1 MDKIKV
7 LMVCHG
13 NICRSPIAE
22 FVMKSLVRHHHLS
35 DSFFIA
41 SAATAAASTAT
52 AGDFDCRWLSHPT
65 PDDTSHVWFSRTIV
79 TSEKDMPR
87 AAYIRVATTGRF
99 VLYVNGR
106 NVSTALFTPD
116 RQKGDTA
123 VAAIAY
129 DVQRFLRTDTNT
141 IALLYCPSM
150 RTHRQVSVCF
160 YGIAADSSHFA
171 VSGTDRPCF
180 ALNGNAGWLCRHADT
195 WQTHDG
201 GEAMNRNLYPYR
213 WTDANQPLAMWQAVE
228 ETATSQPLTT
238 TTPHHLNTPTPQPL
252 NTTPPQPLN
261 TTTPQHISTSHHL
274 TTTPPQPLN
283 TTTPLSAEDI
293 CGYSP
298 LRINPLVDNAAR
310 ISRIYTP
317 LLTEQSG
324 DTLTVHLVPNRRH
337 LIRVTLRGCRR
348 GERIRIGNLQYVCTG
363 EMDEQAFT
371 RFSPTDQNT
380 VTISGDRHFCCEQVQ
395 EVESICL

>member
-1 MDKIKV
+1 MLRLLHI
-7 LMVCHG
+7 L
-13 NICRSPIAE
+13 I
-22 FVMKSLVRHHHLS
+22 L
-35 DSFFIA
+35 FIA

-79 TSEKDMPR
+79 TSAKDMPR

-150 RTHRQVSVCF
+150 RTRRQLSVCF
-160 YGIAADSSHFA
+160 YGIAADNSHFA
-171 VSGTDRPCF
+171 VSGTDRPSF

-228 ETATSQPLTT
+228 ETATPQHQNTSTQHHNTT
-238 TTPHHLNTPTPQPL
+238 PQRHNITTPHNTTASLNTS
-252 NTTPPQPLN
+252 
-261 TTTPQHISTSHHL
+261 TPQHNNI
-274 TTTPPQPLN
+274 
-283 TTTPLSAEDI
+283 TTTPLSSEDI

>member
-1 MDKIKV
+1 MLRLLHI
-7 LMVCHG
+7 L
-13 NICRSPIAE
+13 I
-22 FVMKSLVRHHHLS
+22 L
-35 DSFFIA
+35 FIA

-52 AGDFDCRWLSHPT
+52 TGDFDCRWLSHPA

-79 TSEKDMPR
+79 TSAKDMPR

-123 VAAIAY
+123 VSAIAY

-150 RTHRQVSVCF
+150 RTRRQVSVCF

-201 GEAMNRNLYPYR
+201 GEAMNRNLYPHR
-213 WTDANQPLAMWQAVE
+213 WTDPNQPLALWQAVKE
-228 ETATSQPLTT
+228 SSTSQHLTT
-238 TTPHHLNTPTPQPL
+238 TTPQHPTTTPHNHTTYLNTSTPHHLNT
-252 NTTPPQPLN
+252 TPPHHL
-261 TTTPQHISTSHHL
+261 TTTSPQHISTPQHL
-274 TTTPPQPLN
+274 NISTHI
-283 TTTPLSAEDI
+283 SSEDI
-293 CGYSP
+293 CGYNP

-348 GERIRIGNLQYVCTG
+348 GEHIRIGNLQYVCTG

-380 VTISGDRHFCCEQVQ
+380 VTICGDRHFCCEQVQ

>member
-1 MDKIKV
+1 MQAFLFDIKM
-7 LMVCHG
+7 LRLI
-13 NICRSPIAE
+13 NILI
-22 FVMKSLVRHHHLS
+22 L
-35 DSFFIA
+35 FIA
-41 SAATAAASTAT
+41 SVAASTASAAASTAQT
-52 AGDFDCRWLSHPT
+52 ASVGDFDCRWLSHPT

-123 VAAIAY
+123 VSAIAY

-150 RTHRQVSVCF
+150 RTRRQVSVCF

-201 GEAMNRNLYPYR
+201 GEAMNHNLYPHR
-213 WTDANQPLAMWQAVE
+213 WTDPNQPLAMWQAVE
-228 ETATSQPLTT
+228 ESSTSQHHNTSPQHISPSQHLNTTTQQHHNT
-238 TTPHHLNTPTPQPL
+238 TTPQHLT
-252 NTTPPQPLN
+252 
-261 TTTPQHISTSHHL
+261 TTTPQHISTSQHL
-274 TTTPPQPLN
+274 TISPPI
-283 TTTPLSAEDI
+283 SSEDI

-298 LRINPLVDNAAR
+298 LRPNPLVDNAAR

-348 GERIRIGNLQYVCTG
+348 GERISIGNLQYVCTG

-380 VTISGDRHFCCEQVQ
+380 VTICGDRHFCCEQVQ

>member
-1 MDKIKV
+1 MLRLLHI
-7 LMVCHG
+7 L
-13 NICRSPIAE
+13 I
-22 FVMKSLVRHHHLS
+22 L
-35 DSFFIA
+35 FIA

-150 RTHRQVSVCF
+150 RTRRQVSVCF

-228 ETATSQPLTT
+228 ESSTSQ
-238 TTPHHLNTPTPQPL
+238 HHNTSTQHH
-252 NTTPPQPLN
+252 NTSTQHNN
-261 TTTPQHISTSHHL
+261 TTTPQHHTTSPQHISTPQHL
-274 TTTPPQPLN
+274 TISTPI
-283 TTTPLSAEDI
+283 SSEDI

>member
-1 MDKIKV
+1 MLRLLHI
-7 LMVCHG
+7 L
-13 NICRSPIAE
+13 I
-22 FVMKSLVRHHHLS
+22 L
-35 DSFFIA
+35 FIA

-52 AGDFDCRWLSHPT
+52 VGDFDCRWLSHPT

-116 RQKGDTA
+116 RQNGDTA
-123 VAAIAY
+123 VTAIAY

-150 RTHRQVSVCF
+150 RTRHQVSVCF
-160 YGIAADSSHFA
+160 YGIAADNSHFA
-171 VSGTDRPCF
+171 VSGTDRPSF

-228 ETATSQPLTT
+228 ESSTPQHNTT
-238 TTPHHLNTPTPQPL
+238 PQRHNITTPHNTTASLNTS
-252 NTTPPQPLN
+252 
-261 TTTPQHISTSHHL
+261 TPQHLNIS
-274 TTTPPQPLN
+274 
-283 TTTPLSAEDI
+283 TPLSSEDI

-298 LRINPLVDNAAR
+298 LRPNPLVDNAAR

-348 GERIRIGNLQYVCTG
+348 GERIRIGNLHYVCTG

>member
-1 MDKIKV
+1 MLRLLHI
-7 LMVCHG
+7 L
-13 NICRSPIAE
+13 ILI
-22 FVMKSLVRHHHLS
+22 
-35 DSFFIA
+35 IA

-141 IALLYCPSM
+141 IAILYCPSM
-150 RTHRQVSVCF
+150 RTRRQVSVCF

-228 ETATSQPLTT
+228 ETSPSQHLT
-238 TTPHHLNTPTPQPL
+238 
-252 NTTPPQPLN
+252 TTPPQHLN
-261 TTTPQHISTSHHL
+261 PTPPHHLTTTTPQHISTSQH
-274 TTTPPQPLN
+274 N
-283 TTTPLSAEDI
+283 NISTPLSSEDI
-293 CGYSP
+293 CGYNP

-380 VTISGDRHFCCEQVQ
+380 VTISGDRHFYCEQVQ

>member
-1 MDKIKV
+1 MQAFLFDIKM
-7 LMVCHG
+7 LRLI
-13 NICRSPIAE
+13 NILI
-22 FVMKSLVRHHHLS
+22 L
-35 DSFFIA
+35 FIA
-41 SAATAAASTAT
+41 AVAASTASTT
-52 AGDFDCRWLSHPT
+52 AGAAQTATVGDFDCRWMSHPA

-79 TSEKDMPR
+79 TSAKEMPR

-150 RTHRQVSVCF
+150 RTRRQVSVCF

-201 GEAMNRNLYPYR
+201 GEAMNRNLYPHR
-213 WTDANQPLAMWQAVE
+213 WTDANQPIALWKAVE
-228 ETATSQPLTT
+228 EIS
-238 TTPHHLNTPTPQPL
+238 TPQPHNITTPQHNTTQPHNTTTSL
-252 NTTPPQPLN
+252 NTSPSQHN
-261 TTTPQHISTSHHL
+261 NITTTPQHISPSQHL
-274 TTTPPQPLN
+274 TISTPI
-283 TTTPLSAEDI
+283 SSEDI

-298 LRINPLVDNAAR
+298 LRPNPLVDNAAR

-348 GERIRIGNLQYVCTG
+348 GEHIRIGNLQYVCTG

-395 EVESICL
+395 EVESVFF

>member
-1 MDKIKV
+1 MLRLLHI
-7 LMVCHG
+7 L
-13 NICRSPIAE
+13 I
-22 FVMKSLVRHHHLS
+22 L
-35 DSFFIA
+35 FIA

-123 VAAIAY
+123 VSAIAY

-150 RTHRQVSVCF
+150 RTRRQVSVCF

-180 ALNGNAGWLCRHADT
+180 AINGNAGWLCRHADT

-201 GEAMNRNLYPYR
+201 GEAMNRNLYPHR
-213 WTDANQPLAMWQAVE
+213 WTDPNQPLALWQAVE
-228 ETATSQPLTT
+228 ESSTPQHHNTSTQHISTSQHNNTT
-238 TTPHHLNTPTPQPL
+238 TSHHHNTTASLNTSTPQH
-252 NTTPPQPLN
+252 NN
-261 TTTPQHISTSHHL
+261 ITTTPQHIST
-274 TTTPPQPLN
+274 PQHNN
-283 TTTPLSAEDI
+283 TTTSLSSEDI

-298 LRINPLVDNAAR
+298 LRPNPLVDNAAR

-337 LIRVTLRGCRR
+337 LIRVTLRDCRR

-380 VTISGDRHFCCEQVQ
+380 VTISGDRHFSCEQVQ

>member
-1 MDKIKV
+1 MLRLLHI
-7 LMVCHG
+7 L
-13 NICRSPIAE
+13 I
-22 FVMKSLVRHHHLS
+22 L
-35 DSFFIA
+35 FIA
-41 SAATAAASTAT
+41 SAAAAAASTAT

-123 VAAIAY
+123 VATIAY

-150 RTHRQVSVCF
+150 RTRRQVSVCF

-213 WTDANQPLAMWQAVE
+213 WTDANQPLAMWQAAKE
-228 ETATSQPLTT
+228 TSQSQHLTT
-238 TTPHHLNTPTPQPL
+238 TTPHHLNT
-252 NTTPPQPLN
+252 
-261 TTTPQHISTSHHL
+261 TTPQHISTPHH
-274 TTTPPQPLN
+274 LN
-283 TTTPLSAEDI
+283 TTTPLSSEDI
-293 CGYSP
+293 CGYNP

-310 ISRIYTP
+310 INRIYTP

>member
-1 MDKIKV
+1 MQAFLFDIKM
-7 LMVCHG
+7 LRLI
-13 NICRSPIAE
+13 NILI
-22 FVMKSLVRHHHLS
+22 L
-35 DSFFIA
+35 FIA
-41 SAATAAASTAT
+41 AVAASTAST
-52 AGDFDCRWLSHPT
+52 APGAAQTATVGDFDCRWMSHPA

-79 TSEKDMPR
+79 TDAKEMPR

-123 VAAIAY
+123 VSAIAY

-150 RTHRQVSVCF
+150 RTRRQMSVCF

-213 WTDANQPLAMWQAVE
+213 WTDANQPLALWQAVE
-228 ETATSQPLTT
+228 ETSTSQ
-238 TTPHHLNTPTPQPL
+238 HLNTTTSHHPT
-252 NTTPPQPLN
+252 
-261 TTTPQHISTSHHL
+261 TTTPQHISTSQH
-274 TTTPPQPLN
+274 LN
-283 TTTPLSAEDI
+283 TTTPHHLNTIYTLSSEDI
-293 CGYSP
+293 CGYNP

-337 LIRVTLRGCRR
+337 LIRVTLRDCRR
-348 GERIRIGNLQYVCTG
+348 GERISIGNLQYVCTG

-380 VTISGDRHFCCEQVQ
+380 VTICGDRHFCCEQVQ

>member
-1 MDKIKV
+1 MNLQGV
-7 LMVCHG
+7 SGTSLSFVQQATEVYGLCHTQQDTYMLRLLH
-13 NICRSPIAE
+13 ILI
-22 FVMKSLVRHHHLS
+22 L
-35 DSFFIA
+35 FIA

-52 AGDFDCRWLSHPT
+52 TGDFDCRWLSHPT

-123 VAAIAY
+123 VTAIAY

-150 RTHRQVSVCF
+150 RTRRQVSVCF

-228 ETATSQPLTT
+228 ETAPSQPLTT
-238 TTPHHLNTPTPQPL
+238 TPSHHP
-252 NTTPPQPLN
+252 N
-261 TTTPQHISTSHHL
+261 TTTPQHISTSQH
-274 TTTPPQPLN
+274 LN
-283 TTTPLSAEDI
+283 TTTPHHLNTINTLSSEDI

-317 LLTEQSG
+317 LLTEQSE

>member
-1 MDKIKV
+1 M
-7 LMVCHG
+7 
-13 NICRSPIAE
+13 
-22 FVMKSLVRHHHLS
+22 
-35 DSFFIA
+35 
-41 SAATAAASTAT
+41 
-52 AGDFDCRWLSHPT
+52 SHPA

-79 TSEKDMPR
+79 TNAKDMPR
-87 AAYIRVATTGRF
+87 AAYICVATTGRF

-116 RQKGDTA
+116 RQKGDAA
-123 VAAIAY
+123 VSAIAY

-150 RTHRQVSVCF
+150 RTRRQVSVYF

-195 WQTHDG
+195 WQTRDG

-228 ETATSQPLTT
+228 ETSTSQHLTT
-238 TTPHHLNTPTPQPL
+238 TPSQHP
-252 NTTPPQPLN
+252 N
-261 TTTPQHISTSHHL
+261 TTTPQHISTSQH
-274 TTTPPQPLN
+274 LN
-283 TTTPLSAEDI
+283 TTTPHHLNTTPPLSSEDI

-298 LRINPLVDNAAR
+298 LRPNPLVDNAAH

-317 LLTEQSG
+317 LLTEQSE

>member
-1 MDKIKV
+1 MLRLI
-7 LMVCHG
+7 
-13 NICRSPIAE
+13 NILI
-22 FVMKSLVRHHHLS
+22 L
-35 DSFFIA
+35 FIA

-52 AGDFDCRWLSHPT
+52 TGDFDCRWLSHPT

-150 RTHRQVSVCF
+150 RTRRQVSVCF

-213 WTDANQPLAMWQAVE
+213 WTDANQPLALWQAVE
-228 ETATSQPLTT
+228 ETATSQPL
-238 TTPHHLNTPTPQPL
+238 
-252 NTTPPQPLN
+252 NTTPSHHPT
-261 TTTPQHISTSHHL
+261 TTTPQHISTSQH
-274 TTTPPQPLN
+274 LN
-283 TTTPLSAEDI
+283 TTTPHISTPQHNNITTPPLSSEDI
-293 CGYSP
+293 CGYNP

-324 DTLTVHLVPNRRH
+324 DTLLVHLVPNRRH
-337 LIRVTLRGCRR
+337 LIRVTLRDCRR
-348 GERIRIGNLQYVCTG
+348 GERIRIGNLQYVCMG

>member
-1 MDKIKV
+1 MLRLI
-7 LMVCHG
+7 
-13 NICRSPIAE
+13 NILI
-22 FVMKSLVRHHHLS
+22 L
-35 DSFFIA
+35 FIA
-41 SAATAAASTAT
+41 SAATTAASTAT
-52 AGDFDCRWLSHPT
+52 AGDFDCRWMSHPT

-79 TSEKDMPR
+79 TSAKDMPR

-150 RTHRQVSVCF
+150 RTRRQVSVCF
-160 YGIAADSSHFA
+160 YGIAADNSHFA

-213 WTDANQPLAMWQAVE
+213 WTDANQPLALWQTVE
-228 ETATSQPLTT
+228 ETAT
-238 TTPHHLNTPTPQPL
+238 H
-252 NTTPPQPLN
+252 LN
-261 TTTPQHISTSHHL
+261 TTTPQHISTSQH
-274 TTTPPQPLN
+274 LN
-283 TTTPLSAEDI
+283 TTTPHISTPQHNNITTTPLSSEDI
-293 CGYSP
+293 CGYNP

>member
-1 MDKIKV
+1 MLRLI
-7 LMVCHG
+7 
-13 NICRSPIAE
+13 NILI
-22 FVMKSLVRHHHLS
+22 L
-35 DSFFIA
+35 FIA

-52 AGDFDCRWLSHPT
+52 AGDFDCRWMSHPT

-228 ETATSQPLTT
+228 ETAPSQPLTT

-252 NTTPPQPLN
+252 NTT
-261 TTTPQHISTSHHL
+261 TPQHISTSQHL

-283 TTTPLSAEDI
+283 TTTPLSSEDI

>member
-1 MDKIKV
+1 MLRLI
-7 LMVCHG
+7 
-13 NICRSPIAE
+13 NILI
-22 FVMKSLVRHHHLS
+22 L
-35 DSFFIA
+35 FIA

-52 AGDFDCRWLSHPT
+52 TGDFDCRWLSHPT

-150 RTHRQVSVCF
+150 RTRRQLSVSF

-228 ETATSQPLTT
+228 ETATSQPL
-238 TTPHHLNTPTPQPL
+238 
-252 NTTPPQPLN
+252 NTTPSHHPT
-261 TTTPQHISTSHHL
+261 TTTPQHISTSQH
-274 TTTPPQPLN
+274 LN
-283 TTTPLSAEDI
+283 TTTPHISTSQHLNISTPLSSEDI

>member
-1 MDKIKV
+1 MNLQGVSGTSLSFEQQVAEVSGI
-7 LMVCHG
+7 CHTQQDTYMLRLLH
-13 NICRSPIAE
+13 ILI
-22 FVMKSLVRHHHLS
+22 L
-35 DSFFIA
+35 FIA

-150 RTHRQVSVCF
+150 RTRRQVSVCF

-228 ETATSQPLTT
+228 ETSTSQ
-238 TTPHHLNTPTPQPL
+238 HL
-252 NTTPPQPLN
+252 NTTPSHHPT

-274 TTTPPQPLN
+274 N
-283 TTTPLSAEDI
+283 TINPLSSEDI
-293 CGYSP
+293 CGYNP

-395 EVESICL
+395 EVESISL

>member
-1 MDKIKV
+1 MLRLI
-7 LMVCHG
+7 
-13 NICRSPIAE
+13 NILI
-22 FVMKSLVRHHHLS
+22 L
-35 DSFFIA
+35 FIA

-150 RTHRQVSVCF
+150 RTRRQVSVCF

-213 WTDANQPLAMWQAVE
+213 WTDANQPLALWQAVE
-228 ETATSQPLTT
+228 ETSPSQPLTT

-252 NTTPPQPLN
+252 TTTPPQPLN
-261 TTTPQHISTSHHL
+261 TTTPQHISTSQHLTTTTPHHL
-274 TTTPPQPLN
+274 TTIN
-283 TTTPLSAEDI
+283 TLSSEDI

-348 GERIRIGNLQYVCTG
+348 GERILIGNLQYVCTG

-380 VTISGDRHFCCEQVQ
+380 VTICGDRHFCCEQVQ

>member
-1 MDKIKV
+1 MQAFLFGQQV
-7 LMVCHG
+7 AEVSGLCHTQQDTYMLRLLH
-13 NICRSPIAE
+13 ILI
-22 FVMKSLVRHHHLS
+22 L
-35 DSFFIA
+35 FIV

-52 AGDFDCRWLSHPT
+52 AGDFDCRWLSHPM

-79 TSEKDMPR
+79 TDAKDMPR

-123 VAAIAY
+123 VASIAY

-201 GEAMNRNLYPYR
+201 GEAMNRNLYPHR
-213 WTDANQPLAMWQAVE
+213 WTDANQPLALWQTVE
-228 ETATSQPLTT
+228 ENATSHHLTT
-238 TTPHHLNTPTPQPL
+238 TTPHHLNT
-252 NTTPPQPLN
+252 TPPQHPT
-261 TTTPQHISTSHHL
+261 TTTPQHISTSQH
-274 TTTPPQPLN
+274 LN
-283 TTTPLSAEDI
+283 TINTLSSEDI
-293 CGYSP
+293 CGYNP

>member
-1 MDKIKV
+1 MQAFLFDIKM
-7 LMVCHG
+7 LRLI
-13 NICRSPIAE
+13 NILI
-22 FVMKSLVRHHHLS
+22 L
-35 DSFFIA
+35 FIA
-41 SAATAAASTAT
+41 AVAASTASVAASAAQT
-52 AGDFDCRWLSHPT
+52 ATVGDFDCRWMSHPA

-79 TSEKDMPR
+79 TDAKDMPR
-87 AAYIRVATTGRF
+87 ATYIRVATTGRF

-123 VAAIAY
+123 VSAIAY

-150 RTHRQVSVCF
+150 RTRRQVSVCF
-160 YGIAADSSHFA
+160 YGIAADSSRFA

-201 GEAMNRNLYPYR
+201 GEAMNRNLYPHR
-213 WTDANQPLAMWQAVE
+213 WTDPNQPLAMWQAVE
-228 ETATSQPLTT
+228 ESSTSQ
-238 TTPHHLNTPTPQPL
+238 
-252 NTTPPQPLN
+252 
-261 TTTPQHISTSHHL
+261 HL
-274 TTTPPQPLN
+274 TTTPPQHLN
-283 TTTPLSAEDI
+283 TTPPQHISTPHHLNTINTLSSEDI

-298 LRINPLVDNAAR
+298 LRPNPLVDNAAR

-324 DTLTVHLVPNRRH
+324 DTLLVHLVPNRRH
-337 LIRVTLRGCRR
+337 LIRVTLRDCRR

>member
-1 MDKIKV
+1 M
-7 LMVCHG
+7 
-13 NICRSPIAE
+13 
-22 FVMKSLVRHHHLS
+22 
-35 DSFFIA
+35 
-41 SAATAAASTAT
+41 
-52 AGDFDCRWLSHPT
+52 
-65 PDDTSHVWFSRTIV
+65 WFSRTIV

-116 RQKGDTA
+116 RQNGDTA
-123 VAAIAY
+123 VATIAY

-150 RTHRQVSVCF
+150 RTRRQLSVCF

-171 VSGTDRPCF
+171 VSGIDRPSF

-213 WTDANQPLAMWQAVE
+213 WTDANQPLAMWQAVD
-228 ETATSQPLTT
+228 ETSTSQPLNT
-238 TTPHHLNTPTPQPL
+238 TTPHHLNTPTPQ
-252 NTTPPQPLN
+252 
-261 TTTPQHISTSHHL
+261 HISTSQH
-274 TTTPPQPLN
+274 LN
-283 TTTPLSAEDI
+283 TINTLSSEDI
-293 CGYSP
+293 CGYNP

-310 ISRIYTP
+310 ISHIYTP

>member
-1 MDKIKV
+1 MLRLI
-7 LMVCHG
+7 
-13 NICRSPIAE
+13 NILI
-22 FVMKSLVRHHHLS
+22 L
-35 DSFFIA
+35 FIA

-150 RTHRQVSVCF
+150 RTRRQVSVCF

-213 WTDANQPLAMWQAVE
+213 WTDANQPLALWQAVK
-228 ETATSQPLTT
+228 ETSTSQPLTT

-252 NTTPPQPLN
+252 TTTPPQPLN
-261 TTTPQHISTSHHL
+261 TTTPQHISTSQHLTTTTPHHL
-274 TTTPPQPLN
+274 TTIN
-283 TTTPLSAEDI
+283 TLSSEDI

>member
-1 MDKIKV
+1 MLRLLHI
-7 LMVCHG
+7 L
-13 NICRSPIAE
+13 I
-22 FVMKSLVRHHHLS
+22 L
-35 DSFFIA
+35 FIA

-52 AGDFDCRWLSHPT
+52 VGDFDCRWMSHPA

-79 TSEKDMPR
+79 TSAKDMPR
-87 AAYIRVATTGRF
+87 AAYIRIATTGRF

-123 VAAIAY
+123 VSAIAY

-150 RTHRQVSVCF
+150 RTRRQVSVCF

-180 ALNGNAGWLCRHADT
+180 ALNSNAGWLCRHADT

-201 GEAMNRNLYPYR
+201 GEAMNRNLYPHR
-213 WTDANQPLAMWQAVE
+213 WTDPNQPIALWKAVE
-228 ETATSQPLTT
+228 ESSTSQ
-238 TTPHHLNTPTPQPL
+238 HHNT
-252 NTTPPQPLN
+252 
-261 TTTPQHISTSHHL
+261 STQHL
-274 TTTPPQPLN
+274 TTTPHNHTTYLN
-283 TTTPLSAEDI
+283 TSTQQHNNITTTPLSSEDI

-298 LRINPLVDNAAR
+298 LRPNPLVDNAAR

-337 LIRVTLRGCRR
+337 LIRVTLRDCRR
-348 GERIRIGNLQYVCTG
+348 GERIRIGNLQYICTG

>member
-1 MDKIKV
+1 MLRLI
-7 LMVCHG
+7 
-13 NICRSPIAE
+13 NILI
-22 FVMKSLVRHHHLS
+22 L
-35 DSFFIA
+35 FIA

-52 AGDFDCRWLSHPT
+52 AGDFDCRWMSHPT

-171 VSGTDRPCF
+171 VSGTDRPSF

-213 WTDANQPLAMWQAVE
+213 WTDANQPLALWQAVE
-228 ETATSQPLTT
+228 ETSTSQPLNTTPPQPLTT
-238 TTPHHLNTPTPQPL
+238 TTPHHL
-252 NTTPPQPLN
+252 TTIN
-261 TTTPQHISTSHHL
+261 
-274 TTTPPQPLN
+274 
-283 TTTPLSAEDI
+283 PLSSEDI
-293 CGYSP
+293 CGYNP

-317 LLTEQSG
+317 LLTEQNE

>member
-1 MDKIKV
+1 M
-7 LMVCHG
+7 L
-13 NICRSPIAE
+13 
-22 FVMKSLVRHHHLS
+22 HLLHILIL
-35 DSFFIA
+35 FIA

-52 AGDFDCRWLSHPT
+52 TGDFDCRWLSHPT

-79 TSEKDMPR
+79 TDAKDMPR

-150 RTHRQVSVCF
+150 RTRRQVSVCF

-228 ETATSQPLTT
+228 ESSTSQHHNTSPHLTT
-238 TTPHHLNTPTPQPL
+238 TTPQHLTTTTPQHLNTPTPQ
-252 NTTPPQPLN
+252 
-261 TTTPQHISTSHHL
+261 HISTSQH
-274 TTTPPQPLN
+274 LN
-283 TTTPLSAEDI
+283 TINTLSSEDI
-293 CGYSP
+293 CGYNP
-298 LRINPLVDNAAR
+298 LRINPLVDNAAH

-324 DTLTVHLVPNRRH
+324 DTLTVHLVPNQRH

-380 VTISGDRHFCCEQVQ
+380 VTISGDRHFRCEQVQ

>member
-1 MDKIKV
+1 MLRLI
-7 LMVCHG
+7 
-13 NICRSPIAE
+13 NILI
-22 FVMKSLVRHHHLS
+22 L
-35 DSFFIA
+35 FIA
-41 SAATAAASTAT
+41 SAATAAASTGT
-52 AGDFDCRWLSHPT
+52 AGDFDCRWMSHPS

-171 VSGTDRPCF
+171 VSGTDRPSF

-213 WTDANQPLAMWQAVE
+213 WTDANQPLALWQAVK
-228 ETATSQPLTT
+228 ETSTPQHHNTSTPQHNNTPQRHNI
-238 TTPHHLNTPTPQPL
+238 TTPHNTTASLNTSTQ
-252 NTTPPQPLN
+252 
-261 TTTPQHISTSHHL
+261 QHNNI
-274 TTTPPQPLN
+274 
-283 TTTPLSAEDI
+283 TTTPLSSEDI

-298 LRINPLVDNAAR
+298 LRINPLVDNAAH

-380 VTISGDRHFCCEQVQ
+380 ITISGDRHFCCEQVQ